1 MAPSWAWFFCFHAL
15 WHSIIFSCVFCT
27 PCKVEFAFAISWPCR
42 APVPRWSCH
51 PQSQTLGFDRWI
63 WYAFMPNGTL
73 RLGSA
78 TSFWRVSFPW
88 CRSCSFAQADGPPA
102 SMSGFIQLVL
112 AGLSPWS
119 STVLS
124 QYTILIPQ
132 VCFGV
137 NSNSSP
143 LAVPSQ
149 NGCRKKPE
157 TIELL
162 FWNRYTDKAPDTQK
176 Y

>member
-1 MAPSWAWFFCFHAL
+1 MLPDTASSSHACFVPNAKLNLLLLFPGPAELLCPDEAAIPKAKPWAL
-15 WHSIIFSCVFCT
+15 IDGSDI
-27 PCKVEFAFAISWPCR
+27 P
-42 APVPRWSCH
+42 
-51 PQSQTLGFDRWI
+51 L
-63 WYAFMPNGTL
+63 YAHGTL

-78 TSFWRVSFPW
+78 TPFWRVSFPW

-102 SMSGFIQLVL
+102 SMSGFIQVVL